1 MNLLQAII
9 LGIIQGF
16 TEFLPVSSSGH
27 LALANRIMGIEG
39 DNLLYF
45 TLLHIATLLSIFT
58 IFAKEMLGLF
68 KPPFKT
74 LGLII
79 LATIP
84 AVLAGLLLDGLVDRA
99 FGDIRFLGF
108 FFLIT
113 AVLLL
118 ITEYISKHKTADGS
132 LMLKESKGDIGLK
145 TGLIMGFAQ
154 AGALFPGISRSGAV
168 ISGGVLAKGNRQKV
182 AKFAFFMSVPVILG
196 AALLEG
202 IEGIRA
208 GETIF
213 SINILFG
220 MIAAYISGLLAVSI
234 MLKVISKVNFKWF
247 SLYLAIIGI
256 ICIAVFLL

>member
-1 MNLLQAII
+1 M
-9 LGIIQGF
+9 
-16 TEFLPVSSSGH
+16 
-27 LALANRIMGIEG
+27 
-39 DNLLYF
+39 YF

-58 IFAKEMLGLF
+58 LFAKEMLGLF
-68 KPPFKT
+68 KRPFKT

-79 LATIP
+79 LAGIP
-84 AVLAGLLLDGLVDRA
+84 VIAVGLLLDDLVDQA

-113 AVLLL
+113 AAMLLM
-118 ITEYISKHKTADGS
+118 TEYLSKKRTTDGS
-132 LMLKESKGDIGLK
+132 LLIKESGGQIGLK
-145 TGLIMGFAQ
+145 TAMVMGLSQ
-154 AGALFPGISRSGAV
+154 AGALFPGISRSGTV
-168 ISGGVLAKGNRQKV
+168 ICGGVLAKGNREKV

-202 IEGIRA
+202 IEGIQA

-220 MIAAYISGLLAVSI
+220 MIAAYISGVLALNL

-247 SLYLAIIGI
+247 SLYLAVLGV
-256 ICIAVFLL
+256 ICLAVFLL